1 MAKFNPNDYEMVED
15 RLAKFWKD
23 YPNGRIWTEVIKTN
37 DDGTMVIVQAM
48 VYADKEDVNPVS
60 TGIAQELQGQGGFA
74 NTDAWM
80 ENCETSAIGRAL
92 ANWKYQGSTKKRPSL
107 QEMSKTQG
115 ETKVAQ
121 SKPAP
126 KKEMEEGKKATP
138 PTSTSPVEQIKS
150 AGFGDRKQDKHENG
164 KLTMDDTGLL
174 CPCDKQCKVNYIPPK
189 EKKNPKGPD
198 FRCSMMGQCV
208 GGDTVDGKVFAK
220 SWWQDGWNTPE
231 SWKDYAAVQNGIKL
245 PDAKSIEDGAAP
257 F

>member
-1 MAKFNPNDYEMVED
+1 
-15 RLAKFWKD
+15 
-23 YPNGRIWTEVIKTN
+23 
-37 DDGTMVIVQAM
+37 MVIVQAM

-107 QEMSKTQG
+107 EEMSKTQG

-126 KKEMEEGKKATP
+126 KKEVEEGKKATP
-138 PTSTSPVEQIKS
+138 PTSTSPDGVRAVLKE
-150 AGFGDRKQDKHENG
+150 AGFDHTSDSKHE
-164 KLTMDDTGLL
+164 KTGEVAVNATDLL
-174 CPCDKQCKVNYIPPK
+174 CVCGLIVQYIKPQ
-189 EKKNPKGPD
+189 EKKSPKSPD
-198 FRCSMMGQCV
+198 FRCTGASKCTA
-208 GGDTVDGKVFAK
+208 GDTVDGKVFSK
-220 SWWQDGWNTPE
+220 SWWSDGWNTPE
-231 SWKDYAAVQNGIKL
+231 MWKDYAAAMNGIKL